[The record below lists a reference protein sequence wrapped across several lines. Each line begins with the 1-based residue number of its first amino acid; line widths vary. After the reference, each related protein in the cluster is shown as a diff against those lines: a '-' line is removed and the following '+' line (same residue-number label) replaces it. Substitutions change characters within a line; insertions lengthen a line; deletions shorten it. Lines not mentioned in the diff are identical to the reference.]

1 MATIREFFQN
11 LLYQVP
17 AIGIT
22 DIVDILVVSIIFYSL
37 LRLIRSTSAAR
48 VARAILLLLAITLLT
63 DVLNLYTLN
72 WLLNKILEVGAI
84 ALIIVFQPELRRALE
99 RVGAQLHF
107 HLLST
112 ESAASIE
119 QSAVNATV
127 QACEIMSRERVGVL
141 LVFERETPLDEY
153 FKTGTIVDA
162 QLSEQLLRN
171 LFFKNSPL
179 HDGAVIVR
187 GGRVAA
193 AGCVMPLIVSV
204 LAAMCL
210 WVYVMTVVNP
220 DVDLVIG
227 NIPVTFSG
235 AEVLQ
240 EDHGLVITGD
250 YQEFVSVHFYG
261 KNADLKTLDQHK
273 DEIKAVVDVS
283 KVRSTKEYTM
293 TYDITLPSAVSAS
306 SITRADKTPT
316 SITFTVERQIRKSVE
331 VKGDFSNVR
340 IAEGFMLDSTSFDYD
355 SITVEGPESI
365 VGTID
370 CAQVTLDRSNVDKTI
385 TETVSYVLLDKD
397 GNQVDTSGL
406 TLSADAVE
414 VTMKIVKYKVVPL
427 EVEFIDGGGAKA
439 ETDVTYT
446 ADIQAVTLS
455 GDVTVLDGLNSIQ
468 LEPIDLS
475 TLSSND
481 ETITRTILIPND
493 VKNVSGQEEV
503 SIHVIIHGKQIK
515 TLRTTNIVFIG
526 VNEEKFKATSLSQQ
540 VQVTIRADASDAQKI
555 LAGNIRIVADMSG
568 YTQEG
573 TYQVPVSV
581 YVDGYDS
588 AGAIGQYSIAANLAP
603 ATAEE

>member
-1 MATIREFFQN
+1 MK
-11 LLYQVP
+11 
-17 AIGIT
+17 
-22 DIVDILVVSIIFYSL
+22 S
-37 LRLIRSTSAAR
+37 
-48 VARAILLLLAITLLT
+48 
-63 DVLNLYTLN
+63 
-72 WLLNKILEVGAI
+72 K
-84 ALIIVFQPELRRALE
+84 
-99 RVGAQLHF
+99 
-107 HLLST
+107 
-112 ESAASIE
+112 
-119 QSAVNATV
+119 
-127 QACEIMSRERVGVL
+127 
-141 LVFERETPLDEY
+141 
-153 FKTGTIVDA
+153 
-162 QLSEQLLRN
+162 
-171 LFFKNSPL
+171 LFS
-179 HDGAVIVR
+179 
-187 GGRVAA
+187 
-193 AGCVMPLIVSV
+193 LIVSV

-414 VTMKIVKYKVVPL
+414 VTMKIVKYKVVSL

-540 VQVTIRADASDAQKI
+540 VQVTIRADAADAQKI

>member
-1 MATIREFFQN
+1 MK
-11 LLYQVP
+11 
-17 AIGIT
+17 
-22 DIVDILVVSIIFYSL
+22 S
-37 LRLIRSTSAAR
+37 
-48 VARAILLLLAITLLT
+48 
-63 DVLNLYTLN
+63 
-72 WLLNKILEVGAI
+72 K
-84 ALIIVFQPELRRALE
+84 
-99 RVGAQLHF
+99 
-107 HLLST
+107 
-112 ESAASIE
+112 
-119 QSAVNATV
+119 
-127 QACEIMSRERVGVL
+127 
-141 LVFERETPLDEY
+141 
-153 FKTGTIVDA
+153 
-162 QLSEQLLRN
+162 
-171 LFFKNSPL
+171 LFS
-179 HDGAVIVR
+179 
-187 GGRVAA
+187 
-193 AGCVMPLIVSV
+193 LIVSV

-397 GNQVDTSGL
+397 GNQVDTSEL

-427 EVEFIDGGGAKA
+427 EAEFIDGGGAKA

>member
-1 MATIREFFQN
+1 MK
-11 LLYQVP
+11 
-17 AIGIT
+17 
-22 DIVDILVVSIIFYSL
+22 S
-37 LRLIRSTSAAR
+37 
-48 VARAILLLLAITLLT
+48 
-63 DVLNLYTLN
+63 
-72 WLLNKILEVGAI
+72 K
-84 ALIIVFQPELRRALE
+84 
-99 RVGAQLHF
+99 
-107 HLLST
+107 
-112 ESAASIE
+112 
-119 QSAVNATV
+119 
-127 QACEIMSRERVGVL
+127 
-141 LVFERETPLDEY
+141 
-153 FKTGTIVDA
+153 
-162 QLSEQLLRN
+162 
-171 LFFKNSPL
+171 LFS
-179 HDGAVIVR
+179 
-187 GGRVAA
+187 
-193 AGCVMPLIVSV
+193 LIVSV

-220 DVDLVIG
+220 DVDLTIG

-397 GNQVDTSGL
+397 GNQVDTSEL

-455 GDVTVLDGLNSIQ
+455 GDV
-468 LEPIDLS
+468 IDLS

-526 VNEEKFKATSLSQQ
+526 VDEEKFKATSLSQQ
-540 VQVTIRADASDAQKI
+540 VQVTIRADAADAQKI

>member
-1 MATIREFFQN
+1 MK
-11 LLYQVP
+11 
-17 AIGIT
+17 
-22 DIVDILVVSIIFYSL
+22 S
-37 LRLIRSTSAAR
+37 
-48 VARAILLLLAITLLT
+48 
-63 DVLNLYTLN
+63 
-72 WLLNKILEVGAI
+72 K
-84 ALIIVFQPELRRALE
+84 
-99 RVGAQLHF
+99 
-107 HLLST
+107 
-112 ESAASIE
+112 
-119 QSAVNATV
+119 
-127 QACEIMSRERVGVL
+127 
-141 LVFERETPLDEY
+141 
-153 FKTGTIVDA
+153 
-162 QLSEQLLRN
+162 
-171 LFFKNSPL
+171 LFS
-179 HDGAVIVR
+179 
-187 GGRVAA
+187 
-193 AGCVMPLIVSV
+193 LIVSV

-427 EVEFIDGGGAKA
+427 EVEFIDGGGATSSDVSYTIDP
-439 ETDVTYT
+439 ET
-446 ADIQAVTLS
+446 ITLS
-455 GDVTVLDGLNSIQ
+455 GDSTALEGVNTILLDN
-468 LEPIDLS
+468 IDLS
-475 TLSSND
+475 AIMKNEDTVLRQ
-481 ETITRTILIPND
+481 IIIPNNAT
-493 VKNVSGQEEV
+493 NVSGEQEAK
-503 SIHVIIHGKQIK
+503 I
-515 TLRTTNIVFIG
+515 TLRIKNKEISTIRSSNITFTG
-526 VNEEKFKATSLSQQ
+526 VTEGLEAKSIAQQ
-540 VQVTIRADASDAQKI
+540 LQVTYRASSEDVKRISA
-555 LAGNIRIVADMSG
+555 NNVRIVADMTEF
-568 YTQEG
+568 TQPG
-573 TYQVPVSV
+573 TYQVPVEV
-581 YVDGYDS
+581 YFDGFS
-588 AGAIGQYSIAANLAP
+588 GAGVIGDYTVAVTLSRI
-603 ATAEE
+603 EK

>member
-1 MATIREFFQN
+1 MK
-11 LLYQVP
+11 
-17 AIGIT
+17 
-22 DIVDILVVSIIFYSL
+22 S
-37 LRLIRSTSAAR
+37 
-48 VARAILLLLAITLLT
+48 
-63 DVLNLYTLN
+63 
-72 WLLNKILEVGAI
+72 K
-84 ALIIVFQPELRRALE
+84 
-99 RVGAQLHF
+99 
-107 HLLST
+107 
-112 ESAASIE
+112 
-119 QSAVNATV
+119 
-127 QACEIMSRERVGVL
+127 
-141 LVFERETPLDEY
+141 
-153 FKTGTIVDA
+153 
-162 QLSEQLLRN
+162 
-171 LFFKNSPL
+171 LFS
-179 HDGAVIVR
+179 
-187 GGRVAA
+187 
-193 AGCVMPLIVSV
+193 LIVSV

-283 KVRSTKEYTM
+283 RVRSTKEYTM

-397 GNQVDTSGL
+397 GNQVDTSEL

-427 EVEFIDGGGAKA
+427 EVQFIDGGGAKA

-475 TLSSND
+475 ALSSND

-526 VNEEKFKATSLSQQ
+526 VDEEKFKATSLSQQ

>member
-1 MATIREFFQN
+1 
-11 LLYQVP
+11 
-17 AIGIT
+17 
-22 DIVDILVVSIIFYSL
+22 
-37 LRLIRSTSAAR
+37 
-48 VARAILLLLAITLLT
+48 
-63 DVLNLYTLN
+63 
-72 WLLNKILEVGAI
+72 
-84 ALIIVFQPELRRALE
+84 
-99 RVGAQLHF
+99 
-107 HLLST
+107 
-112 ESAASIE
+112 
-119 QSAVNATV
+119 
-127 QACEIMSRERVGVL
+127 
-141 LVFERETPLDEY
+141 
-153 FKTGTIVDA
+153 
-162 QLSEQLLRN
+162 
-171 LFFKNSPL
+171 
-179 HDGAVIVR
+179 
-187 GGRVAA
+187 
-193 AGCVMPLIVSV
+193 
-204 LAAMCL
+204 
-210 WVYVMTVVNP
+210 
-220 DVDLVIG
+220 
-227 NIPVTFSG
+227 
-235 AEVLQ
+235 
-240 EDHGLVITGD
+240 
-250 YQEFVSVHFYG
+250 
-261 KNADLKTLDQHK
+261 
-273 DEIKAVVDVS
+273 
-283 KVRSTKEYTM
+283 M

-397 GNQVDTSGL
+397 GNQVDTSEL

-503 SIHVIIHGKQIK
+503 HPRHHPRQ
-515 TLRTTNIVFIG
+515 
-526 VNEEKFKATSLSQQ
+526 
-540 VQVTIRADASDAQKI
+540 ADQDAADDQHRLHRRQRRKI
-555 LAGNIRIVADMSG
+555 QGH
-568 YTQEG
+568 E
-573 TYQVPVSV
+573 PFP
-581 YVDGYDS
+581 
-588 AGAIGQYSIAANLAP
+588 AGAGHHPCRRCGRAEDPRGQYPHRRGYERLHAGGHLSGAGQRVCRRL
-603 ATAEE
+603 